1 MEKKTRIMWKTM
13 NAVLILSILIYAIAL
28 LLMIKL
34 LIGVVGLN
42 EKSLDEGGVDKT
54 EIRKAR

>member
-1 MEKKTRIMWKTM
+1 MRPELIVKGQNWKSR
-13 NAVLILSILIYAIAL
+13 LYILIYAIAL

-34 LIGVVGLN
+34 LIGIVGLN